1 MKVTRYLQI
10 ENIRFTYQELT
21 QLCRFHQ
28 KNNFFTSLFY
38 SSSFLFNHT
47 SCIVQPYFVSLS
59 SKCQLFHARPILDNT
74 KRLTFRFDFEVV
86 LYVSNSILYSAQ
98 SQELLPALENEF
110 ELNKLIFHAEI
121 LVLVSYSGEM

>member
-38 SSSFLFNHT
+38 SSSFLT
-47 SCIVQPYFVSLS
+47 YCSTILRQSVSLS

-74 KRLTFRFDFEVV
+74 NKRLTFRFDFEVV

-98 SQELLPALENEF
+98 SQELFSALEDEF
-110 ELNKLIFHAEI
+110 ELNKLIFRAKI
-121 LVLVSYSGEM
+121 IVLVSYSGEM

>member
-38 SSSFLFNHT
+38 SSSFLT
-47 SCIVQPYFVSLS
+47 YCSTILRQSVSLS

-74 KRLTFRFDFEVV
+74 NKRLTFRFDFEVV

-98 SQELLPALENEF
+98 SQELFSALEDEF
-110 ELNKLIFHAEI
+110 ELNKLIFRAKI